1 MWISVLGFVV
11 CDSLQESF
19 IRTTM
24 ILSFAVSPLQ
34 SSSFITYL
42 ANIWVRMI

>member
-11 CDSLQESF
+11 CDSVRESF

-34 SSSFITYL
+34 SSSFIKYL
-42 ANIWVRMI
+42 ANLWVRMI